1 MKSKKKVIGG
11 VEYVVWGSTIEREGF
26 AIVRKSYTT
35 GAGKV
40 VVVRGIVTHPDGTK
54 TPE

>member
-1 MKSKKKVIGG
+1 MHAKKRTIGG
-11 VEYVVWGSTIEREGF
+11 REYYVYGSTIERRGF
-26 AIVRKSYTT
+26 QVVRKSYTT

-40 VVVRGIVTHPDGTK
+40 VVEHGTVTHPDGSK